1 MLFSTLDIIGT
12 VAFAISGALT
22 AIEKRMDIFGI
33 TIIAVATALGGGT
46 LRDMLIGNTPVAW
59 LSDLTNFYFVLVA
72 VLVTVVFR
80 NWLNQLRVSLML
92 FDTIGIGIFTLI
104 GIQKGI
110 MIDLH
115 PLVCILLGTVTAC
128 FGGVIRDILCNEVP
142 AIFRKEIYATACIL
156 GGATFYLFQYLNFS
170 QDMVFICTIVSI
182 ISIRLLA
189 VYFHWSLPQVR
200 TYNDK

>member
-110 MIDLH
+110 MIELH